1 MRGIN
6 RKVMKSLIITVAGM
20 SSRFNKDTKED
31 VLKCLYYEGTPI
43 NSLISQQVHKVFNLV
58 DEIIV
63 VGGYKYE
70 DLEKFIRNEMKDVN
84 HKMKLVYNNH
94 YSDYGSGYSL
104 LKGVEFVSEEAD
116 EIIFIE
122 GDLFFDKESVE
133 KVITS
138 KKDVISV
145 NNEPILSNK
154 AVALYFDA
162 QNYPHYIY
170 DTSHSCLEIHEP
182 FTAIYNSGQMWK
194 FMNPRRVREICQFL
208 TPEQEQ
214 GTNLE
219 IIQKY
224 FGVYKI
230 SQLDIVRVGLWF
242 NCNTVADYRDSLKS
256 LDL

>member
-1 MRGIN
+1 
-6 RKVMKSLIITVAGM
+6 M

-31 VLKCLYYEGTPI
+31 VLKCLYYEDTPVY
-43 NSLISQQVHKVFNLV
+43 SLISLQVHKVFDLV
-58 DEIIV
+58 EEIIV

-84 HKMKLVYNNH
+84 YKMKLVYNDH
-94 YSDYGSGYSL
+94 YHDYGSGYSL
-104 LKGVEFVSEEAD
+104 LKGIEVVSEKAN
-116 EIIFIE
+116 EITFIE
-122 GDLFFDKESVE
+122 GDLFFDTESVE
-133 KVITS
+133 KIITS

-162 QNYPHYIY
+162 NTYPHYIY
-170 DTSHSCLEIHEP
+170 DTSHSCLEIREP

-194 FMNPRRVREICQFL
+194 FMNPTRVREICQFL
-208 TPEQEQ
+208 TSEQEQ

-224 FGVYKI
+224 FGAYKS
-230 SQLDIVRVGLWF
+230 SQLDIVRIGLWF
-242 NCNTVADYRDSLKS
+242 NCNTVADYREAIKALNK
-256 LDL
+256 

>member
-1 MRGIN
+1 
-6 RKVMKSLIITVAGM
+6 MKSLIITVAGM

-31 VLKCLYYEGTPI
+31 VLKCLYYEDTPVY
-43 NSLISQQVHKVFNLV
+43 SLISLQVHKVFDLV
-58 DEIIV
+58 EEIIV

-84 HKMKLVYNNH
+84 YKMKLVYNDH
-94 YSDYGSGYSL
+94 YHDYGSGYSL
-104 LKGVEFVSEEAD
+104 LKGIEVVSEKAN
-116 EIIFIE
+116 EITFIE
-122 GDLFFDKESVE
+122 GDLFFDTESVE
-133 KVITS
+133 KIITS

-162 QNYPHYIY
+162 NTYPHYIY
-170 DTSHSCLEIHEP
+170 DTSHSCLEIREP

-194 FMNPRRVREICQFL
+194 FMNPTRVREICQFL
-208 TPEQEQ
+208 TSEQEQ

-224 FGVYKI
+224 FGAYKS
-230 SQLDIVRVGLWF
+230 SQLDIVRIGLWF
-242 NCNTVADYRDSLKS
+242 NCNTVADYREAIKALNK
-256 LDL
+256 

>member
-1 MRGIN
+1 MCSIN

-31 VLKCLYYEGTPI
+31 VLKCLYYEDTPA
-43 NSLISQQVHKVFNLV
+43 NSLLSLQVHKVYNYV
-58 DEIIV
+58 DEIII

-70 DLEKFIRNEMKDVN
+70 DLELFIREQMKDVN
-84 HKMKLVYNNH
+84 HKIKLVYNNH
-94 YSDYGSGYSL
+94 YHDFGSGYSL
-104 LKGVEFVSEEAD
+104 LKGIEYVSNGTD
-116 EIIFIE
+116 EITFIE
-122 GDLFFDKESVE
+122 GDLLFDAESVE
-133 KVITS
+133 KIIAS

-170 DTSHSCLEIHEP
+170 DTSHTYLEIHEP
-182 FTAIYNSGQMWK
+182 FTAIYNSAQMWK
-194 FMNPRRVREICQFL
+194 FVNPTRVKEICQFL
-208 TPEQEQ
+208 TPKQEQ

-224 FGVYKI
+224 FGVYKV
-230 SQLDIVRVGLWF
+230 SQLDIVKIILWY
-242 NCNTVADYRDSLKS
+242 NCNTVMDYQRAIENK
-256 LDL
+256 

>member
-1 MRGIN
+1 
-6 RKVMKSLIITVAGM
+6 MKSLIITVAGM
-20 SSRFNKDTKED
+20 SSRFNRDTKED
-31 VLKCLYYEGTPI
+31 VLKCLYYEDTPG
-43 NSLISQQVHKVFNLV
+43 NSLLSLQVHKAFNLV
-58 DEIIV
+58 DEIVV

-70 DLEKFIRNEMKDVN
+70 DLERFIRTEMKDVN
-84 HKMKLVYNNH
+84 HKMKLVYNDH

-104 LKGVEFVSEEAD
+104 LKGIEVASNKAD
-116 EIIFIE
+116 EIVFIE
-122 GDLFFDKESVE
+122 GDLFFDTESVE
-133 KVITS
+133 KIINS
-138 KKDVISV
+138 NRDVISV

-170 DTSHSCLEIHEP
+170 DTTHSCLEINEP

-194 FMNPRRVREICQFL
+194 FCYTARVREVCQSL

-224 FGVYKI
+224 FGTYK
-230 SQLDIVRVGLWF
+230 STQLDIVNVSLWY
-242 NCNTVADYRDSLKS
+242 NCNTVADYREAIKVLNR
-256 LDL
+256 